1 MCVAAGIP
9 MAAAAAAV
17 ARAVA
22 DAAQDIG
29 LATPATAAGVD
40 AVRAASTTLAAAALA
55 VTGAHGCLQ

>member
-1 MCVAAGIP
+1 